1 MKIKNKF
8 VIILGAG
15 SSMEYGYPSG
25 SKLQEII
32 IKRSRPIETPI
43 TTKEDIFIYS
53 KTPDAASLGINSY
66 SFSNEYYAE
75 LVSFFPKNLVEKFSR
90 DLEIIDAPSIDAF
103 ISMPINKEYEGI
115 CKFTIV
121 QTILSFEK
129 KKLYD
134 VKQGWYQKLHHMLF
148 PVNSDTIDF
157 SNLTFI
163 SFNYDRS
170 FEHYF
175 FEKIFSLCKRDIDI
189 AYEQFKKIKIF
200 HPYGMINDAVLPPKQ
215 FKSTWFRYGHLHE
228 KVNDFRFQYNS
239 EAELIHELSL
249 NIDTIYESRK
259 SKENEEIRK
268 AIENAEAYI
277 FLGFG
282 YHELNLE
289 LLGIKSGHIYGTS
302 YGLSKQQNL
311 KIKQIY
317 PNIQLQ
323 NCEVSEYM
331 LQHVPF
337 NDI

>member
-1 MKIKNKF
+1 MKINNKF

-25 SKLQEII
+25 LELQEII
-32 IKRSRPIETPI
+32 IRRSRPREKTITSQTDIEL
-43 TTKEDIFIYS
+43 YC
-53 KTPDAASLGINSY
+53 KTPDAIQFAVNSY
-66 SFSNEYYAE
+66 SFNNEYYDE
-75 LVSFFPKNLVEKFSR
+75 LISFFPKQLVNKFSR
-90 DLEIIDAPSIDAF
+90 ELEIIDAPSIDAF

-115 CKFTIV
+115 CKFAIV
-121 QTILSFEK
+121 QTILSYEK

-134 VKQGWYQKLHHMLF
+134 VKKGWYQKLHHMLF
-148 PVNSDTIDF
+148 PVNSNTLDF

-175 FEKIFSLCKRDIDI
+175 FEKIFSLCNRDIDI

-200 HPYGMINDAVLPPKQ
+200 HPYGMVNDAVLPPKH
-215 FKSTWFRYGHLHE
+215 FKSTWFRYGHLQE
-228 KVNDFRFQYNS
+228 LVSNSRFQYDS
-239 EAELIHELSL
+239 EAELIYELSH

-259 SKENEEIRK
+259 SKEHKEIK
-268 AIENAEAYI
+268 QEIENAEAFI

-282 YHELNLE
+282 YHETNLQ
-289 LLGIKSGHIYGTS
+289 LLDIKNGHLFGTS
-302 YGLSKQQNL
+302 HGLSKQQFL
-311 KIKQIY
+311 KLKQIY